1 MDALTEQRSQKCDR
15 QRPEFLPPDALLAM
29 PVQSLDATMAVPK
42 SASPGIA
49 WRRLFVFGIAALM
62 SAFAAYEMYQ
72 VLAVGG
78 LTTLEA
84 AILVLFVILFAW
96 IAFSFASTLGGVVA
110 LVTRRMTSLAIDP
123 DGPLPAVTTRTALLL
138 PTYNE
143 PPDRVM
149 SRVQAVYESAAAA
162 NTGSWFDLFIL
173 SDTTD
178 PDIFIAEEAA
188 YLALRVRLGAGNIY
202 YRHRPKND
210 AKKAGNIAEWVRRFG
225 GAYEQM
231 IVLDADSLMTG
242 DTLVRLVVAME
253 RNPHVGL
260 IQTFPVMINGTTPF
274 ARVQQFAG
282 RLYGPLIAYGLAWW
296 HGGDSNYWGHNAVI
310 RTRAFAE
317 CGGLPVLSGPRP
329 IGGHILSHDFVEA
342 ALMRRGG
349 WAIHMAPT
357 LGGSFEES
365 PPSLTEYAAR
375 DRRWCQGN
383 LQHTGVLPARGL
395 HPLSRLH
402 LLTGIGSYVA
412 APLWLL
418 FLLIGILISLQ
429 AQFIRPE
436 YFPKTFTLYPQWP
449 AQDPVRAAYVFAGT
463 MGLLLLPKFIG
474 YLAMLADGPM
484 RRGFGGALR
493 AFFSMLTEIIIS
505 GLIAPVMMLIQSS
518 SVAGILMGHDSGWNV
533 QRRDDGSL
541 PLRDVARRYAWH
553 TAFGVLLAV
562 AAYEVSFS
570 LFAWMTP
577 VIVGLLL
584 AIPLA
589 QWSAS
594 PAAGHWLRRMKLL
607 LVPEESSAP
616 DILLRANALVGTFVR
631 EDRPN
636 SAFAT
641 LFSDPALVAA
651 HRAMLPT
658 ATERRRGEIDAALV
672 IGLAKFDDCASLTEA
687 DAMLTRQEKMAVLGD
702 ARGVDRLARLTAASG
717 SETPL
722 TASTCG

>member
-1 MDALTEQRSQKCDR
+1 MDSVTRLSLVAPAEKRRTQY
-15 QRPEFLPPDALLAM
+15 LPAESRLEM
-29 PVQSLDATMAVPK
+29 PAQSLREGAA
-42 SASPGIA
+42 AA
-49 WRRLFVFGIAALM
+49 RRLPTAPPAIRARRAFVFGTALAL

-84 AILVLFVILFAW
+84 IILTLFVILFAW
-96 IAFSFASTLGGVVA
+96 IALSFASTLGGLIA
-110 LVTRRMTSLAIDP
+110 LVKRQTGALDIDTAA
-123 DGPLPAVTTRTALLL
+123 PLPDVRTRTALLL

-143 PPDRVM
+143 DPDRVF
-149 SRVQAVYESAAAA
+149 SRVQAVHESVAA
-162 NTGSWFDLFIL
+162 TGSLGCFDVFIL

-188 YLALRVRLGAGNIY
+188 FLALRERLGSQNIF

-225 GAYEQM
+225 GAYELM
-231 IVLDADSLMTG
+231 VVLDADSLMTG
-242 DTLVRLVVAME
+242 DTLARLIAAME
-253 RNPHVGL
+253 RNPGAGL
-260 IQTFPVMINGTTPF
+260 IQTFPVMVNATTPF
-274 ARVQQFAG
+274 ARLQQFAG

-296 HGGDSNYWGHNAVI
+296 HGADSNYWGHNAII

-317 CGGLPVLSGPRP
+317 HAGLPVLTGPRP

-349 WAIHMAPT
+349 WAIHMAPA
-357 LGGSFEES
+357 LGGSYEES

-383 LQHTGVLPARGL
+383 LQHMGVLPSRGL
-395 HPLSRLH
+395 YWTSRLH

-418 FLLIGILISLQ
+418 FLFVGIMIALQ

-449 AQDPVRAAYVFAGT
+449 AQDPIRAAWVFAGT
-463 MGLLLLPKFIG
+463 MGMLLAPKLLG
-474 YLAMLADGPM
+474 WLAILGDRTT

-493 AFFSMLTEIIIS
+493 AFAGMLFEVVVS
-505 GLIAPVMMLIQSS
+505 GLIAPVMMLIQSA
-518 SVAGILMGHDSGWNV
+518 SVAGILMGRDSGWQA
-533 QRRDDGSL
+533 QRRDDGTL
-541 PLRDVARRYAWH
+541 PWRDVLRRYGRH
-553 TAFGVLLAV
+553 TLFGLVLAI
-562 AAYEVSFS
+562 AAYGVSFS

-577 VIVGLLL
+577 VIVGLIL

-594 PAAGHWLRRMKLL
+594 PAAGLRLRRLKLL
-607 LVPEESSAP
+607 TAPEETDPPAV
-616 DILLRANALVGTFVR
+616 LTRANALAAEFA
-631 EDRPN
+631 RPEGDKDGLRRL
-636 SAFAT
+636 FA
-641 LFSDPALVAA
+641 DGALLAA
-651 HRAMLPT
+651 HRAMLP
-658 ATERRRGEIDAALV
+658 DAAPRTRGAVDTALV
-672 IGLAKFDDCASLTEA
+672 VGLAKLDDCASLAEA
-687 DAMLTRQEKMAVLGD
+687 GDTLTRQEKMALLSD
-702 ARGVDRLARLTAASG
+702 ARGVERLGALAAQ
-717 SETPL
+717 
-722 TASTCG
+722 

>member
-1 MDALTEQRSQKCDR
+1 MDALTAQSPPAQAG
-15 QRPEFLPPDALLAM
+15 FLPTEAPLAM
-29 PVQSLDATMAVPK
+29 PVQSLDTQARAPRI
-42 SASPGIA
+42 ASPNIVL
-49 WRRLFVFGIAALM
+49 RRLFVFGTAALL
-62 SAFAAYEMYQ
+62 SAIAAYEMYQ

-78 LTTLEA
+78 LTTLEGV
-84 AILVLFVILFAW
+84 ILVLFVILFAW
-96 IAFSFASTLGGVVA
+96 IALSFASTLGGVLA
-110 LVTRRMTSLAIDP
+110 LMRQAQSLDIDP
-123 DGPLPAVTTRTALLL
+123 DAPLPSISTATALLL
-138 PTYNE
+138 PIYNE
-143 PPDRVM
+143 RPDRVM
-149 SRVQAVYESAAAA
+149 SRVQAVYESAAQAGA
-162 NTGSWFDLFIL
+162 GCLFDVFIL

-178 PDIFIAEEAA
+178 PDIFVAEEAA
-188 YLALRVRLGAGNIY
+188 YLALRTRLQAKNIY

-225 GAYEQM
+225 SAYEQM

-242 DTLVRLVVAME
+242 DTLVRLVAAME
-253 RNPHVGL
+253 NNPKVGL
-260 IQTFPVMINGTTPF
+260 IQTFPVMVNATTPF

-310 RTRAFAE
+310 RTRAFAD

-349 WAIHMAPT
+349 WTIHMAPA

-383 LQHTGVLPARGL
+383 LQHAGVLPARGL
-395 HPLSRLH
+395 YWVSRLH
-402 LLTGIGSYVA
+402 LVTGIGSYVA

-418 FLLIGILISLQ
+418 FLLTGILISLQ

-449 AQDPVRAAYVFAGT
+449 AQDPVRAAYVFAAT
-463 MGLLLLPKFIG
+463 MGLLLAPKLIG

-484 RRGFGGALR
+484 RRGFGGAAR
-493 AFFSMLTEIIIS
+493 AFFSMLAEVIIS

-518 SVAGILMGHDSGWNV
+518 SVAGILMGRDSGWNV

-553 TAFGVLLAV
+553 TLFGLLLAL
-562 AAYEVSFS
+562 AAYQVSFS

-594 PAAGHWLRRMKLL
+594 PEAGRWLRRMKLL
-607 LVPEESSAP
+607 LVPEETRAP
-616 DILLRANALVGTFVR
+616 DILVRANALVETFAS
-631 EDRPN
+631 EGQLQG
-636 SAFAT
+636 AFAT
-641 LFSDPALVAA
+641 LFSDPTLVTA
-651 HRAMLPT
+651 HRILLP
-658 ATERRRGEIDAALV
+658 AAAERKRGEIDAALV
-672 IGLAKFDDCASLTEA
+672 IGFAKLDDCASLTEA
-687 DAMLTRQEKMAVLGD
+687 DAMLTRQEKMAVLSD
-702 ARGVDRLARLTAASG
+702 ARGMDRLAALA
-717 SETPL
+717 EV
-722 TASTCG
+722 